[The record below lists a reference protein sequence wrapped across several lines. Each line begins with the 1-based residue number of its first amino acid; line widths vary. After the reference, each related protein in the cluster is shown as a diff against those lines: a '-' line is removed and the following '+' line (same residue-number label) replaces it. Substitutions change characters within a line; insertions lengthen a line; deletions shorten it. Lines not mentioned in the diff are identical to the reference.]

1 MDRLNRN
8 MPECGRQT
16 YQLLQSTP
24 LDLIETEKGLKFQAE
39 RPHLVSLGSGR
50 LSTAIT
56 LLPLPEGRT
65 TLGHGPVDINIQ
77 GPGVAAQHC
86 YIENRSGAIML
97 HPCGNLCAIDGIQ
110 VQQPTRLSQGCM
122 LCFGQS
128 AYFRFNH
135 PEEAFRMKSMIPQ
148 EKVVRTGNFTP
159 CADTESLV
167 NGNHQARP
175 FQSPPAPGERVQS
188 EHSAIV
194 SSIEKDLQ
202 EIMDSLVMDDPD
214 PEPCSSEAKKPPGPR
229 SSSHSPLSPMV
240 NGGGRHLLS
249 PPTSPGAMSVG
260 SSYENASPPFSPLS
274 SPSGA
279 SSGSFTS
286 PSPGG
291 GPQDQSS
298 SLPPVPTRSSSYNFT
313 TQPPL
318 HPRTI
323 LPNFSS
329 TGMGQKV
336 QESPRL
342 QRKILTEAPPSPKP
356 NHRGFNQDGSESP
369 LQMSLL
375 SSSESLSGRNI
386 VPSSPR
392 VTPKFST
399 CLSPS
404 SSSPR
409 TKTTSVL
416 QERPASP
423 FREQT
428 ILSDRSLNSSPSRQ
442 LSQSSRGFQPP
453 LDPIVHIIQGSP
465 LQQHSRSLQPPESP
479 RMARRN
485 LELNGGSGGSSSMR
499 ELPPLSPSL
508 ARRGVPVLPGALPG
522 TVHTLRTPE
531 SPSSLGR
538 LVPESPRLRRK
549 TGSTTEEPS
558 CSRGIRARSPSPT
571 SMMTEG
577 NSGAGIRKGSFG
589 NSLSP
594 AYSLGSLPGSSPVA
608 SPRTQRKMSSGRPHP
623 GMRERKNSITEISD
637 NEDELLEYHRRQR
650 EERLREQEM
659 ERLERQRLE
668 TILTLCAEYN
678 KGESTELDPLGSGRM
693 GFPGSLADNSVRRP
707 SLENVLG
714 STLLPSL
721 TTLCLA
727 QKQRESD
734 EENLKEECSSTE
746 STHQEVRTSPAPCT
760 ASALLNGEQQQHEDF
775 SGSGGAGHSELS
787 YLEDERVRVLARID
801 ELKTRLTEL
810 EQQLQESKQ
819 EAEMERALLHGER
832 EAELEQIEAESMVI
846 NQLQHKLDE
855 LENAIQH
862 EKDKERA
869 NVEAERRALQR
880 LQEMYA
886 ELKNQLHNCPE
897 SLREQ
902 LQEQLKRD
910 GEALEAGTKKF
921 EDLEFQQL
929 ERESSLEEDRET
941 VSQQLLQ
948 ERAEYH
954 HSVAKRKEKV
964 STLEKQ
970 ANQLGQ
976 QASQECERLAKDK
989 TLTLQMLQKEK
1000 ERLSGLERRYH
1011 SLTGGKNFPK
1021 SSTAMREEVL
1031 HVSKTDLLLKDVH
1044 SSQLSLCA
1052 ASPSYLHLSPP
1063 CQLFPSSPTEEYM
1076 KLSDIHKMYD
1086 SGDLRESSKPMFAV
1100 DAALAGACEEYVTM
1114 GQLNQMYGMPKV
1126 ESSPTSPLHQPL
1138 QSAAV
1143 NPAFSCLL
1151 SPHGSSLSLSVEP
1164 EASKP
1169 HLQKLDLEQWYQELM
1184 AGSRQLCAPS
1194 MPVKSV
1200 SGRRPVLQVFR
1211 SKLDSDPG
1219 LSVYQPKSGSASPL
1233 QHGAA
1238 TLGRNSSSKS
1248 PLLAVNKTGSLP
1260 RNLAATLQDIE
1271 TKRQI
1276 ALQQKESQTSRQ
1288 NTTEESSAGHQV
1300 IEEQRRRLAE
1310 LKQRAAA
1317 EAQCQWEALHGS
1329 QPSSLASYSPVMA
1342 YSPTLSHS
1350 SVSPP
1355 PLVHHSI
1362 LHHQLPPSAGEQPYD
1377 TLSLESSDSMDTS
1390 VSTGNNSA
1398 CSPDMSSVG
1407 GMDLLKIE
1415 EMEKMLKEAQLEKA
1429 RLIESRER
1437 ESLARRQMLEEERR
1451 RREEAEKRLQD
1462 ETFHRL
1468 QLVEKEVKMRAKNFS
1483 QARPMTRYLPIRK
1496 EEFDLRSHVESSG
1509 HSVDTCYHVSL
1520 TEKMCKG
1527 YLVKMGGKIK
1537 SWKKRWFV
1545 FDRLKRTFSYYVDK
1559 HETKLKGVIYFQ
1571 AIEEVYYDHLR
1582 SATKSPNPSLTF
1594 CVKTHDRLYYMVAP
1608 SAEAMRIWMDVIV
1621 TGAEGY
1627 TQFMN

>member
-1 MDRLNRN
+1 MAAMHVLDNWRKDLHVSQGAGDSSVDMDRLNRN
-8 MPECGRQT
+8 MPEFGRQT
-16 YQLLQSTP
+16 HQVLQSTP
-24 LDLIETEKGLKFQAE
+24 LDLIETGKGLKFQAE

-65 TLGHGPVDINIQ
+65 TLGHGNMDVNIQ

-86 YIENRSGAIML
+86 YIENRSGVITL
-97 HPCGNLCAIDGIQ
+97 HPCGNLCAIDGLQ
-110 VQQPTRLSQGCM
+110 VTQPVRLSQGCM

-128 AYFRFNH
+128 AFFRFNH
-135 PEEAFRMKSMIPQ
+135 PEEAFRMKSMVPQ
-148 EKVVRTGNFTP
+148 GGSISSGDYRLCP
-159 CADTESLV
+159 DTESFV
-167 NGNHQARP
+167 NGNHRAGP
-175 FQSPPAPGERVQS
+175 AQSPPAPGERVQS

-202 EIMDSLVMDDPD
+202 DIMDSLVMDDPQ
-214 PEPCSSEAKKPPGPR
+214 PSSSEGKRSPGGQPIT
-229 SSSHSPLSPMV
+229 HSPLSPMV
-240 NGGGRHLLS
+240 NGGGRFLLS

-260 SSYENASPPFSPLS
+260 SSYENTSPPFSPLS
-274 SPSGA
+274 SPSAA

-286 PSPGG
+286 PSPSG

-298 SLPPVPTRSSSYNFT
+298 SLPPVPVRSSSYNFT
-313 TQPPL
+313 AQPPPVPQ
-318 HPRTI
+318 PRTI

-329 TGMGQKV
+329 AGAGQKV
-336 QESPRL
+336 LESPRL
-342 QRKILTEAPPSPKP
+342 QRKVLTEAPPSPKP
-356 NHRGFNQDGSESP
+356 SRRGLGQDGSESP
-369 LQMSLL
+369 RQTLL
-375 SSSESLSGRNI
+375 SSNESLSSRNI

-392 VTPKFST
+392 LTPKFPT
-399 CLSPS
+399 CPSPS
-404 SSSPR
+404 PSSPR
-409 TKTTSVL
+409 TKTTTVL
-416 QERPASP
+416 QERPESP

-428 ILSDRSLNSSPSRQ
+428 SLADFLASSPSRQ
-442 LSQSSRGFQPP
+442 LSQPTRAFQPP

-465 LQQHSRSLQPPESP
+465 LQQHPRSLQPPESP

-485 LELNGGSGGSSSMR
+485 MELNGGSGGSSSMR
-499 ELPPLSPSL
+499 ELPPLSPSM

-522 TVHTLRTPE
+522 TIPTLRTPE
-531 SPSSLGR
+531 SPSSLGKHI
-538 LVPESPRLRRK
+538 PESPRLRRRA
-549 TGSTTEEPS
+549 GSTSEEPS
-558 CSRGIRARSPSPT
+558 CNRGIRARSPSPT
-571 SMMTEG
+571 SMMMEG
-577 NSGAGIRKGSFG
+577 GGGTGARKASFG

-608 SPRTQRKMSSGRPHP
+608 SPRSHRKMSAGRPHP

-668 TILTLCAEYN
+668 TILNLCAEYN
-678 KGESTELDPLGSGRM
+678 KGDSPGLDPLGSGRM
-693 GFPGSLADNSVRRP
+693 GFPDGSGRGP
-707 SLENVLG
+707 SMENVLG
-714 STLLPSL
+714 GTASSAALRLL
-721 TTLCLA
+721 
-727 QKQRESD
+727 QRQRESD

-746 STHQEVRTSPAPCT
+746 STHQEVRTSPALST
-760 ASALLNGEQQQHEDF
+760 ASALHNGDRQHEDSSS
-775 SGSGGAGHSELS
+775 SGSAGRLELG
-787 YLEDERVRVLARID
+787 YLEDERVRVLSRID
-801 ELKTRLTEL
+801 ELKSRLTEL

-819 EAEMERALLHGER
+819 EAEMERALLQGER
-832 EAELEQIEAESMVI
+832 QAEFDQIEAETDII

-855 LENAIQH
+855 LENAIQR

-869 NVEAERRALQR
+869 NVEAERRALQS
-880 LQEMYA
+880 LQEGYA
-886 ELKNQLHNCPE
+886 ELENQLHNCPE

-910 GEALEAGTKKF
+910 GEALETGTKKF

-929 ERESSLEEDRET
+929 ERESSLEEERET
-941 VSQQLLQ
+941 ISQQLLQ

-954 HSVAKRKEKV
+954 GNVTKRKEKV
-964 STLEKQ
+964 SVLENQ
-970 ANQLGQ
+970 AHQLSL
-976 QASQECERLAKDK
+976 QASQECERLAKDR
-989 TLTLQMLQKEK
+989 TFTLQMLHKEK
-1000 ERLSGLERRYH
+1000 ERLSALEKRYH
-1011 SLTGGKNFPK
+1011 CLTGGKSFPK
-1021 SSTAMREEVL
+1021 SSTAMRE
-1031 HVSKTDLLLKDVH
+1031 
-1044 SSQLSLCA
+1044 
-1052 ASPSYLHLSPP
+1052 
-1063 CQLFPSSPTEEYM
+1063 
-1076 KLSDIHKMYD
+1076 
-1086 SGDLRESSKPMFAV
+1086 
-1100 DAALAGACEEYVTM
+1100 
-1114 GQLNQMYGMPKV
+1114 
-1126 ESSPTSPLHQPL
+1126 
-1138 QSAAV
+1138 
-1143 NPAFSCLL
+1143 
-1151 SPHGSSLSLSVEP
+1151 
-1164 EASKP
+1164 
-1169 HLQKLDLEQWYQELM
+1169 
-1184 AGSRQLCAPS
+1184 
-1194 MPVKSV
+1194 
-1200 SGRRPVLQVFR
+1200 VFR

-1219 LSVYQPKSGSASPL
+1219 LCLHQPKSGSASPM

-1238 TLGRNSSSKS
+1238 TLGRNASSKS
-1248 PLLAVNKTGSLP
+1248 PLLVANNTGSLP
-1260 RNLAATLQDIE
+1260 RNLAATMQDIE
-1271 TKRQI
+1271 IKRQL
-1276 ALQQKESQTSRQ
+1276 ALQQK
-1288 NTTEESSAGHQV
+1288 GHQV

-1310 LKQRAAA
+1310 LKQRAAV

-1329 QPSSLASYSPVMA
+1329 QSHLMTSSSPSPSYSPIMS
-1342 YSPTLSHS
+1342 YGHS
-1350 SVSPP
+1350 SVGPP

-1362 LHHQLPPSAGEQPYD
+1362 LHHQPPSAGEQPYD

-1398 CSPDMSSVG
+1398 CSPDNMASVMG
-1407 GMDLLKIE
+1407 VDALKIE
-1415 EMEKMLKEAQLEKA
+1415 EMEKMLKEAQMEKA

-1437 ESLARRQMLEEERR
+1437 ESMARRQMLEEERR

-1462 ETFHRL
+1462 ETFHRQ
-1468 QLVEKEVKMRAKNFS
+1468 QLVEKEVKMRSKNFS

-1509 HSVDTCYHVSL
+1509 HSVDTCYHVIL

-1608 SAEAMRIWMDVIV
+1608 AAEAMRIWMDVIV

>member
-1 MDRLNRN
+1 MEAVYLLDNWRKDLHASQGVIDNPVDMDSLNRN

-16 YQLLQSTP
+16 HQVLQTP
-24 LDLIETEKGLKFQAE
+24 LELLETGKGLKFQAE

-65 TLGHGPVDINIQ
+65 TLGHGPMDINIQ
-77 GPGVAAQHC
+77 GPGVEAQHC
-86 YIENRSGAIML
+86 YIENRSGIITL
-97 HPCGNLCAIDGIQ
+97 HPCGNPCAVDGLHVIQ
-110 VQQPTRLSQGCM
+110 PVRLSQGCM

-128 AYFRFNH
+128 AFFRFNH
-135 PEEAFRMKSMIPQ
+135 PEEAFRMKSMMPQ
-148 EKVVRTGNFTP
+148 GGKGPTGDYRLRT
-159 CADTESLV
+159 DSESLV
-167 NGNHQARP
+167 NGNHQPGPVR
-175 FQSPPAPGERVQS
+175 SPTAPGERVQS

-202 EIMDSLVMDDPD
+202 DIMDSLVMDDPQ
-214 PEPCSSEAKKPPGPR
+214 PSSSEAKKPPGSHPIP
-229 SSSHSPLSPMV
+229 HSPLSPMV
-240 NGGGRHLLS
+240 NGGGRYLLS

-260 SSYENASPPFSPLS
+260 SSYENTSPPFSPLS
-274 SPSGA
+274 SPSAA

-286 PSPGG
+286 PSPSG

-298 SLPPVPTRSSSYNFT
+298 SLPPVPVRSSSYNYT
-313 TQPPL
+313 TQPPPIPQ
-318 HPRTI
+318 PRTI
-323 LPNFSS
+323 LPNYSGS
-329 TGMGQKV
+329 GVSQKV

-342 QRKILTEAPPSPKP
+342 QRKALAEAPPSPKP
-356 NHRGFNQDGSESP
+356 GRRGLGQDGSESP
-369 LQMSLL
+369 RQIHLL
-375 SSSESLSGRNI
+375 SSTESLSSRNI

-392 VTPKFST
+392 LTPKFPT
-399 CLSPS
+399 CPSPS
-404 SSSPR
+404 PSSPR
-409 TKTTSVL
+409 TKTGTVL

-423 FREQT
+423 FREQAS
-428 ILSDRSLNSSPSRQ
+428 LADRSLTSSPSRQ
-442 LSQSSRGFQPP
+442 LSQPTRAFQPP

-465 LQQHSRSLQPPESP
+465 LQQHQQHPRSLQPPESP

-485 LELNGGSGGSSSMR
+485 MELNGGSGGGSSMR
-499 ELPPLSPSL
+499 ELPPLSPSM

-522 TVHTLRTPE
+522 TIPTLRTPD
-531 SPSSLGR
+531 SPSSLGK

-549 TGSTTEEPS
+549 TGSPPEEHLG
-558 CSRGIRARSPSPT
+558 SRGIRARSPSPT
-571 SMMTEG
+571 SLMMEG
-577 NSGAGIRKGSFG
+577 GGCSGSGVRKASFG

-594 AYSLGSLPGSSPVA
+594 AYSLGSLPGSSPAA
-608 SPRTQRKMSSGRPHP
+608 SPRSHRKMSAGPRELGRPHP

-668 TILTLCAEYN
+668 TILNLCAEYN
-678 KGESTELDPLGSGRM
+678 KGDGPPAVPGLEPPGSGKM
-693 GFPGSLADNSVRRP
+693 GFPGGLVDFSGLRGSTDNVPGGIP
-707 SLENVLG
+707 SL
-714 STLLPSL
+714 STLR
-721 TTLCLA
+721 LA
-727 QKQRESD
+727 QRQRESD

-746 STHQEVRTSPAPCT
+746 STHQE
-760 ASALLNGEQQQHEDF
+760 HED
-775 SGSGGAGHSELS
+775 SSSPGSAGHLELG
-787 YLEDERVRVLARID
+787 YLEDERVRVLARVD
-801 ELKTRLTEL
+801 ELKTRLTEV
-810 EQQLQESKQ
+810 EQQHQESKQ
-819 EAEMERALLHGER
+819 EAEMERALLQGER
-832 EAELEQIEAESMVI
+832 QAEVDQIEAESDI
-846 NQLQHKLDE
+846 IAQLQHKLDE
-855 LENAIQH
+855 LENAIQR

-869 NVEAERRALQR
+869 NVEAERRALQS
-880 LQEMYA
+880 LQEGYA

-910 GEALEAGTKKF
+910 GEALEAGTKQF

-929 ERESSLEEDRET
+929 ERESSLEEERET
-941 VSQQLLQ
+941 ISQQLLQ

-954 HSVAKRKEKV
+954 SSVAKRKEKV
-964 STLEKQ
+964 SALDSQ
-970 ANQLGQ
+970 ANQLGH
-976 QASQECERLAKDK
+976 QASQECDRLAKDRS
-989 TLTLQMLQKEK
+989 LTLQMLQKEK
-1000 ERLSGLERRYH
+1000 ERLSALEKRYH
-1011 SLTGGKNFPK
+1011 SLTGGKSFPK
-1021 SSTAMREEVL
+1021 TSSAMKE
-1031 HVSKTDLLLKDVH
+1031 
-1044 SSQLSLCA
+1044 
-1052 ASPSYLHLSPP
+1052 
-1063 CQLFPSSPTEEYM
+1063 
-1076 KLSDIHKMYD
+1076 
-1086 SGDLRESSKPMFAV
+1086 
-1100 DAALAGACEEYVTM
+1100 
-1114 GQLNQMYGMPKV
+1114 
-1126 ESSPTSPLHQPL
+1126 
-1138 QSAAV
+1138 
-1143 NPAFSCLL
+1143 
-1151 SPHGSSLSLSVEP
+1151 
-1164 EASKP
+1164 
-1169 HLQKLDLEQWYQELM
+1169 
-1184 AGSRQLCAPS
+1184 
-1194 MPVKSV
+1194 
-1200 SGRRPVLQVFR
+1200 VFR
-1211 SKLDSDPG
+1211 SKLDSDAG
-1219 LSVYQPKSGSASPL
+1219 QSVHRPKAGSASPI

-1238 TLGRNSSSKS
+1238 TLGRNTSSKS
-1248 PLLAVNKTGSLP
+1248 PLMVTSNTGSLP

-1271 TKRQI
+1271 TKRQL
-1276 ALQQKESQTSRQ
+1276 ALQQKGQ
-1288 NTTEESSAGHQV
+1288 QV

-1310 LKQRAAA
+1310 LKQRAAV

-1329 QPSSLASYSPVMA
+1329 QPHLITSASYSPAMA
-1342 YSPTLSHS
+1342 YSPGLSQTS
-1350 SVSPP
+1350 GGGP

-1362 LHHQLPPSAGEQPYD
+1362 LHHQPPSAGEQPYD

-1390 VSTGNNSA
+1390 ISTGNNSA
-1398 CSPDMSSVG
+1398 CSPDNMSSAS
-1407 GMDLLKIE
+1407 GMDALKIE

-1437 ESLARRQMLEEERR
+1437 ESLARRQLLEEERR

-1462 ETFHRL
+1462 ETSHRQ
-1468 QLVEKEVKMRAKNFS
+1468 QLVEKEVKMRSKNFS

-1509 HSVDTCYHVSL
+1509 HSVETCYHVIL

-1608 SAEAMRIWMDVIV
+1608 SPEAMRIWMDVIV

>member
-1 MDRLNRN
+1 MEPVHLDNWRKDLHVSQEAVDNPVDMDRLNRN
-8 MPECGRQT
+8 MPESGRQT
-16 YQLLQSTP
+16 HQVLQSTP
-24 LDLIETEKGLKFQAE
+24 LDLIETGKGLKFQAE

-65 TLGHGPVDINIQ
+65 TLGHGPMDISIQ

-86 YIENRSGAIML
+86 YIDNRSGVITL
-97 HPCGNLCAIDGIQ
+97 NPCGNLCAIDGLQ
-110 VQQPTRLSQGCM
+110 VTQPVRLSQGCM

-128 AYFRFNH
+128 AFFRFNH
-135 PEEAFRMKSMIPQ
+135 PEEAFRMKSMMPHGGS
-148 EKVVRTGNFTP
+148 VSTGDYRL

-167 NGNHQARP
+167 NGNHQGSP
-175 FQSPPAPGERVQS
+175 VQSPPAPGERVQS

-202 EIMDSLVMDDPD
+202 DIMDSLVMDDPQ
-214 PEPCSSEAKKPPGPR
+214 PSSSEAKKPPGGQAIP
-229 SSSHSPLSPMV
+229 HSPLSPMV
-240 NGGGRHLLS
+240 NGGGRYLLS

-260 SSYENASPPFSPLS
+260 SSYENTSPPFSPLS
-274 SPSGA
+274 SPSAA

-286 PSPGG
+286 PSPSG

-298 SLPPVPTRSSSYNFT
+298 SLPPVPVRSSSYNFT
-313 TQPPL
+313 TQPPPVPQ
-318 HPRTI
+318 PRTI
-323 LPNFSS
+323 LPNYGS
-329 TGMGQKV
+329 GGAGQKV

-342 QRKILTEAPPSPKP
+342 QRKVLAEAPPSPKP
-356 NHRGFNQDGSESP
+356 SRRGLGQDGSESP
-369 LQMSLL
+369 RLL
-375 SSSESLSGRNI
+375 SSNESLSSRNI

-392 VTPKFST
+392 LTPKFPT
-399 CLSPS
+399 SPS
-404 SSSPR
+404 PSPTSPR
-409 TKTTSVL
+409 TKNTTTTVL

-428 ILSDRSLNSSPSRQ
+428 SLADRSLTSSPSRQ
-442 LSQSSRGFQPP
+442 LSQPTRAFQPP

-465 LQQHSRSLQPPESP
+465 LQQHPRSLQPPESP
-479 RMARRN
+479 RMSRRN
-485 LELNGGSGGSSSMR
+485 MELNGGSGGSSSMR
-499 ELPPLSPSL
+499 ELPPLSPSM

-522 TVHTLRTPE
+522 TIPTLRTPD
-531 SPSSLGR
+531 SPSGLNKV
-538 LVPESPRLRRK
+538 VPESPRLRRK
-549 TGSTTEEPS
+549 TGSTSEEPV

-571 SMMTEG
+571 SLMMEG
-577 NSGAGIRKGSFG
+577 GGGGVGVRKASFG

-594 AYSLGSLPGSSPVA
+594 AYSLGSLPGSSPVS
-608 SPRTQRKMSSGRPHP
+608 SPRSHRKMSAGRPHP

-668 TILTLCAEYN
+668 TILNLCAEYN
-678 KGESTELDPLGSGRM
+678 KGETPGLDPLGSGRT
-693 GFPGSLADNSVRRP
+693 GFPGGLGDGSGRRP
-707 SLENVLG
+707 SMENVLG
-714 STLLPSL
+714 GTPSSATLR
-721 TTLCLA
+721 LA
-727 QKQRESD
+727 QRQRESD

-746 STHQEVRTSPAPCT
+746 STHQEVRTSPALST
-760 ASALLNGEQQQHEDF
+760 ASALHNGDRQHEDSSS
-775 SGSGGAGHSELS
+775 SGSAGRLELG

-801 ELKTRLTEL
+801 ELKNRLTEL

-819 EAEMERALLHGER
+819 EAEMERALLQGER
-832 EAELEQIEAESMVI
+832 QAELDQIEAETDI
-846 NQLQHKLDE
+846 ITQLQHKLDE
-855 LENAIQH
+855 LENAIQR

-869 NVEAERRALQR
+869 NVEAERRGLQS
-880 LQEMYA
+880 LQEGYA

-929 ERESSLEEDRET
+929 ERESSLEEERET
-941 VSQQLLQ
+941 ISQQLLQ

-954 HSVAKRKEKV
+954 SNVAKRKEKV
-964 STLEKQ
+964 SALENQ
-970 ANQLGQ
+970 ANQLGL
-976 QASQECERLAKDK
+976 QASQECERLAKDR

-1000 ERLSGLERRYH
+1000 ERLSALEKRYH
-1011 SLTGGKNFPK
+1011 SLTGGKSFPK
-1021 SSTAMREEVL
+1021 SSTAMRE
-1031 HVSKTDLLLKDVH
+1031 
-1044 SSQLSLCA
+1044 
-1052 ASPSYLHLSPP
+1052 
-1063 CQLFPSSPTEEYM
+1063 
-1076 KLSDIHKMYD
+1076 
-1086 SGDLRESSKPMFAV
+1086 
-1100 DAALAGACEEYVTM
+1100 
-1114 GQLNQMYGMPKV
+1114 
-1126 ESSPTSPLHQPL
+1126 
-1138 QSAAV
+1138 
-1143 NPAFSCLL
+1143 
-1151 SPHGSSLSLSVEP
+1151 
-1164 EASKP
+1164 
-1169 HLQKLDLEQWYQELM
+1169 
-1184 AGSRQLCAPS
+1184 
-1194 MPVKSV
+1194 
-1200 SGRRPVLQVFR
+1200 VFR

-1219 LSVYQPKSGSASPL
+1219 HSPYQARSGSGSPL

-1238 TLGRNSSSKS
+1238 TLGRNSSSKQS
-1248 PLLAVNKTGSLP
+1248 PLLAANSTGSLP

-1271 TKRQI
+1271 TKRQL
-1276 ALQQKESQTSRQ
+1276 ALQQKEPQTSRQ
-1288 NTTEESSAGHQV
+1288 ATVEEGSAGHQV

-1329 QPSSLASYSPVMA
+1329 QTHLLTSSSPSPSYSPA
-1342 YSPTLSHS
+1342 LSHS
-1350 SVSPP
+1350 SIGPP

-1362 LHHQLPPSAGEQPYD
+1362 LHHQPPSAGEQPYD

-1398 CSPDMSSVG
+1398 CSPDNMSSVG
-1407 GMDLLKIE
+1407 GVDALKIE

-1437 ESLARRQMLEEERR
+1437 ESLTRRQMLEEERR

-1462 ETFHRL
+1462 ETFHRQ
-1468 QLVEKEVKMRAKNFS
+1468 QLVEKEVKMRSKNFS

-1496 EEFDLRSHVESSG
+1496 EEFDLRTHVETSG
-1509 HSVDTCYHVSL
+1509 HSVETCYHVIL